1 MPSDN
6 GKKLMMARVSA
17 IAGVLAG
24 MVAMALPAMAQRA
37 AVATV
42 NGEPITARDIDQRM
56 KVMGQLF
63 RQPVSRQQATEQL
76 INEKVQAAE
85 ARRIGMKVT
94 DAHQKDMMNRLA
106 ASVRQEPTQFEQNL
120 QRAGIEPEAVREKIS
135 AEAVWNELL
144 RTRNRNINISN
155 AELNAE
161 LEKRAATGGAR
172 VTDYVIRQVIF
183 VVPPGVSPGQRIGQ
197 ANAARGRFTD
207 CETGVD
213 YMRGL
218 PNVAV
223 RERIGRTSTELSK
236 QTSELLAKTPVG
248 RLTPAFASPQGVEMI
263 AVCEKNE
270 RQDLGQLRAQIEQE
284 LQQKRTEGGSTA
296 YMNELRSKVEIRR

>member
-1 MPSDN
+1 MI
-6 GKKLMMARVSA
+6 MMAR
-17 IAGVLAG
+17 IG
-24 MVAMALPAMAQRA
+24 AMAAVTAAIMASASPAVAQRSG
-37 AVATV
+37 VATV

-56 KVMGQLF
+56 KVMSMVF
-63 RQPVSRQQATEQL
+63 RQPISRQQAVEQL
-76 INEKVQAAE
+76 INEKVQGAE
-85 ARRIGMKVT
+85 ARRVGMKVT
-94 DAHQKDMMNRLA
+94 EAHQRDMMNRMA

-120 QRAGIEPEAVREKIS
+120 LRAGIEPNAVKDKIS

-144 RTRNRNINISN
+144 RARARNNSISN

-161 LEKRAATGGAR
+161 LEKRAAAGGAR

-213 YMRGL
+213 YMRSL
-218 PNVAV
+218 PDVAV
-223 RERIGRTSTELSK
+223 RERVGRTSTDLPK
-236 QTSELLAKTPVG
+236 QTQDLLAKTPVG
-248 RLTPAFASPQGVEMI
+248 RLTPAFASAQGVEMV
-263 AVCEKNE
+263 AVCEKSE

-284 LQQKRTEGGSTA
+284 LQQKRSEGSSTA
-296 YMNELRSKVEIRR
+296 YMNELRAKVDIRR